1 MTAATLNLEIECG
14 ADFAQTITLKDSED
28 APIDIT
34 TYSFTSMVKVSA
46 ADSDALVSFTVTK
59 AVDQTTG
66 TFTLSL
72 TNAQTAAL
80 FAPGDVSSE
89 TMTLV
94 YDVVQTVG
102 IVKSRII
109 QGSITVYPG
118 VTL

>member
-14 ADFAQTITLKDSED
+14 ADFAQTVTLKDSSD
-28 APIDIT
+28 VAIDIT
-34 TYSFTSMVKVSA
+34 TYSFSSMIKSSA
-46 ADSDALVSFTVTK
+46 ADPDALISFTVTK
-59 AVDQTTG
+59 AVDPLTG

-72 TNAQTAAL
+72 TNAQTASL
-80 FAPGDVSSE
+80 FAPGDFSSE

-102 IVKSRII
+102 IVKTRII
-109 QGSITVYPG
+109 QGSIAVYPG